1 MSLAESI
8 SQLRIGSGPEHEMA
22 RQQFAR
28 FIQKKGLK
36 QTQQRALVLEVFLG
50 ISGHLTVQ
58 ELADQMKTHEPNIG
72 LTTVYRT
79 LRLLVESGVAEER
92 HFTDG
97 QARFEVA
104 KLGTHHD
111 HLICTVCGNIFEF
124 EDDEI
129 EARQNKIA
137 TDRGMTIRRHRHEIY
152 AECDSPNNCPNNSS
166 TQTSSS
172 S

>member
-8 SQLRIGSGPEHEMA
+8 SQLKTASGPEQEMA
-22 RQQFAR
+22 RQQFAQ

-58 ELADQMKTHEPNIG
+58 ELADLVKVHESNIG

-104 KLGTHHD
+104 KFGTHHD
-111 HLICTVCGNIFEF
+111 HLICTVCGNIF
-124 EDDEI
+124 DHVNN
-129 EARQNKIA
+129 NKLTLNQFIKF
-137 TDRGMTIRRHRHEIY
+137 RLQRRITGLTRLQHKH
-152 AECDSPNNCPNNSS
+152 
-166 TQTSSS
+166 
-172 S
+172 

>member
-8 SQLRIGSGPEHEMA
+8 SQLKTASGPEQEMA
-22 RQQFAR
+22 RQQFAQ

-58 ELADQMKTHEPNIG
+58 ELADLVKVHESNIG

-104 KLGTHHD
+104 KFGTHHD

-129 EARQNKIA
+129 EARQNQVA
-137 TDRGMTIRRHRHEIY
+137 TDRGMTILRHRHEIY
-152 AECDSPNNCPNNSS
+152 AECDSPDNCPHNSS
-166 TQTSSS
+166 TQTFSSS
-172 S
+172 